1 MPTRKQTLRY
11 SVYGLFGLVF
21 LFLCGNSLY
30 LLGIT
35 VVERATGRSLQNY
48 AYQYAFLAH
57 LLVGFFFAL
66 LFAVFVGVHIV
77 PRFRWIFRRI
87 GLLGAGVFLALCI
100 VCVTG
105 ILLSRIGPLV
115 IKAPA
120 TRAFLY
126 WLHVLAPLLGVA
138 FYVAHRVEGSG
149 LTARKVLWGGVLTAG
164 IGLMFSGFHWFDP
177 RFLTV
182 RRPQEGA
189 KYFEPSLARTA
200 HAGFIPPA
208 VLMDE
213 HYCKDC
219 HPDVHRQ
226 WAESAHRFSSFNNP
240 VYLAAVRETR
250 KFSLERQGDVRRAR
264 WCAGCHDP
272 VPFFAGAFDD
282 PNFDDVHD
290 PMGQAGLTC
299 TSCHG
304 IVEVNSVRG
313 NADYVIE
320 EPLHYPFAFSRNP
333 FLRWVNHQLILAKPE
348 FHKRT
353 FLKPFHRTAE
363 FCSVCHKVHL
373 PEALNDYKFLRGQNH
388 YDSFLLSG
396 VSGHS
401 IRSFYY
407 PPKAKEN
414 CAECHMPLVA
424 SGDFGAKS
432 YPGLDG
438 LAVKSHLFPAANTAL
453 PYLRGRD
460 DIVKEH
466 QAFLK
471 DTLRVDIFGV
481 RLGPTVDA
489 PLAAPLRPRVPV
501 LNPGGRYV
509 LQVVIR
515 NLKTGHAF
523 TQGTVDSNE
532 VWVNVQ
538 LELDGKRIAESGG
551 LDAWGEVD
559 RDSYFLN
566 VFMLDRHGNRISRRN
581 PQDIFVPLY
590 DHQIP
595 PGTAAVAHYSV
606 EVPPEWAGKQLRVRA
621 RVLYRKFDWELMA
634 FVVRQ
639 RKAGEPPIPGDHPD
653 GYVNT
658 LPITQ
663 ICEDAVTLPIG
674 DRPAERE
681 EPMEATSLVWR
692 ESREPL
698 PTVPLWE
705 RWNDYGIGLLLKGK
719 SQLRQAIEAFA
730 EVEKLGVVHGPI
742 NLARAYQVEGELD
755 AATAALQRAARWPA
769 EEVPWWTVN
778 WLSAVINRQQGH
790 IEKAADILRELV
802 TAPPKGAIRQK
813 GFDFRF
819 DYEVINLLGET
830 IFDQARRF
838 RSPSQ
843 REERDRLLE
852 EAVAAFRRTLELDPE
867 NVTAHYNLA
876 LLYQML
882 GRPELAAIHRKAHER
897 YKPDDNARDY
907 AVARARARY
916 PWANHAAENV
926 AIYRLKSIAGTN
938 LQSQIARVEGK
949 APGTEKPV
957 TGASSPDVGR
967 E

>member
-1 MPTRKQTLRY
+1 MTPHKRK
-11 SVYGLFGLVF
+11 SVYFVYALFALVF

-30 LLGIT
+30 LVGIT
-35 VVERATGRSLQNY
+35 VLERATARSLQNF

-57 LLVGFFFAL
+57 LCVGFFFAF
-66 LFAVFVGVHIV
+66 LFAAFAAVHIL
-77 PRFRWIFRRI
+77 PRLRWAFRRI
-87 GLLGAGVFLALCI
+87 GLLGAGVFLTLFV

-105 ILLSRIGPLV
+105 ILLSRIGPFV
-115 IKAPA
+115 IKAP
-120 TRAFLY
+120 TPRLGLY
-126 WLHVLAPLLGVA
+126 WLHVLAPLVA
-138 FYVAHRVEGSG
+138 VVLYVAHRLEGGG
-149 LTARKVLWGGVLTAG
+149 LTPRRIMLGSVLTAG
-164 IGLMFSGFHWFDP
+164 IGLVFFAFHWFDP

-200 HAGFIPPA
+200 HGGFIPPA

-219 HPDVHRQ
+219 HPDVHKQ
-226 WAESAHRFSSFNNP
+226 WAESAHRLSSFNNP

-250 KFSLERQGDVRRAR
+250 QFSLEREGTVRRAR

-299 TSCHG
+299 TSCHS

-320 EPLHYPFAFSRNP
+320 EPLHYPFAFSNNP
-333 FLRWVNHQLILAKPE
+333 FLRWINHQLILAKPE

-373 PEALNDYKFLRGQNH
+373 PEAVNDYKFLRGQNH

-424 SGDFGAKS
+424 SADFGAKT
-432 YPGLDG
+432 YPGFDG

-460 DIVKEH
+460 DIVKTH
-466 QAFLK
+466 QLFLK
-471 DTLRVDIFGV
+471 DALRVDIFGV

-489 PLAAPLRPRVPV
+489 PLAAPFRPRVPV
-501 LNPGGRYV
+501 LVPGGRYV

-523 TQGTVDSNE
+523 TQGTADSNE
-532 VWVNVQ
+532 VWVNVR
-538 LELDGKRIAESGG
+538 LELDGKLVAESGG
-551 LDAWGEVD
+551 LDSRGEVD
-559 RDSYFLN
+559 RESYFLN

-595 PGTAAVAHYSV
+595 PGAAAVVHYSLDI
-606 EVPPEWAGKQLRVRA
+606 PPEWAGKELRVQA

-639 RKAGEPPIPGDHPD
+639 RKPGEPPIPGDSPE
-653 GYVNT
+653 GYTNT
-658 LPITQ
+658 LPITH
-663 ICEDAVTLPIG
+663 ICEDAVTVPIG
-674 DRPAERE
+674 DQPLAQELPRGEL
-681 EPMEATSLVWR
+681 SIVWR
-692 ESREPL
+692 DSREPA
-698 PTVPLWE
+698 PTVPIWE

-769 EEVPWWTVN
+769 EEVPWWTIN

-802 TAPPKGAIRQK
+802 TAPPKGTTANK

-830 IFDQARRF
+830 LFDQARRF
-838 RSPSQ
+838 RSPDQ
-843 REERDRLLE
+843 REERDRLLT
-852 EAVAAFRRTLELDPE
+852 EAVGVFRRTLELDPE

-882 GRPELAAIHRKAHER
+882 GQSELAAVHRKAHER

-916 PWANHAAENV
+916 PWADHAAENV
-926 AIYRLKSIAGTN
+926 AIYRLKSAVESR
-938 LQSQIARVEGK
+938 LQRQVAEAQGKPART
-949 APGTEKPV
+949 ADSA
-957 TGASSPDVGR
+957 TGAGR
-967 E
+967 